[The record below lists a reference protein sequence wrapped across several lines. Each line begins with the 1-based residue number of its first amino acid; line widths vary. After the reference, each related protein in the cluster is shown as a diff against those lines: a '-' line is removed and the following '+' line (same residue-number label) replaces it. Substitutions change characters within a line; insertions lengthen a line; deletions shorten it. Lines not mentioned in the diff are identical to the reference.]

1 MEPLSLVVGAAV
13 GAGALH
19 FLGGKKKA
27 TPRKRS
33 TTAKKKAVP
42 RKKAAPVKKAVA
54 KKPVAK
60 KAVAKKKPAKKKVE
74 NKPKVVSAKNRQT
87 GSSKTNEDKSKQA
100 MKPGKRVSA
109 NGNTYYERRRNRSD
123 VGKLLGTV
131 HL

>member
-33 TTAKKKAVP
+33 TTAKKKA
-42 RKKAAPVKKAVA
+42 APVKKAVA

-60 KAVAKKKPAKKKVE
+60 KKVVKKKVAT
-74 NKPKVVSAKNRQT
+74 KPKAVSAKNRQT
-87 GSSKTNEDKSKQA
+87 GTSKKTQDKAQQA
-100 MKPGKRVSA
+100 MKPGKRISA
-109 NGNTYYERRRNRSD
+109 NGNVYYERRANRSD
-123 VGKLLGTV
+123 VGKLLGNI
-131 HL
+131 